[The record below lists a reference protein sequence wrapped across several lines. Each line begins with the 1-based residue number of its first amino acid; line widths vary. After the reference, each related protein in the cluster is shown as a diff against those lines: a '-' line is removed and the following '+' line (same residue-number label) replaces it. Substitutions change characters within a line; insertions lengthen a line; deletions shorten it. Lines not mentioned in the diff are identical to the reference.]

1 MPRDILRERPMFDRH
16 KETRVEWKE
25 RKFKPRFAEG
35 AYGTDKELHS
45 LFIRIRRDVD
55 FQGAFTPN
63 EIDERISEAAKYLR
77 LLAKKGYMKPEKAY
91 PAADNLEKLTGTNF
105 APHILAMA
113 RRHPY
118 GVENFTLHYGRKAAM
133 DLILERDLKLR
144 RMMRTRR
151 S

>member
-1 MPRDILRERPMFDRH
+1 MPIGERPMFDRQM
-16 KETRVEWKE
+16 ETKVEWKGRE
-25 RKFKPRFAEG
+25 FAEG
-35 AYGTDKELHS
+35 AYGTDKEVHS
-45 LFIRIRRDVD
+45 LFMRTRRDVD

-63 EIDERISEAAKYLR
+63 EIDERISDAADYLR

-91 PAADNLEKLTGTNF
+91 RAADNLEKLAGTNF
-105 APHILAMA
+105 APTILAMA

-133 DLILERDLKLR
+133 DYMLKQDRRLR

-151 S
+151 